1 LAAINWSDFEKN
13 IARVRSML
21 EKEWIDKSAGG
32 YAFKSPGLQPIRLPP
47 ALLCDWAIAIVRD
60 TFYPWSL
67 KLTE

>member
-1 LAAINWSDFEKN
+1 
-13 IARVRSML
+13 ML

-47 ALLCDWAIAIVRD
+47 ALLRDWAIAIVRD